1 MAMKNKNA
9 PAWFFMLEQDFEDW
23 DDVGLNMARPPSLL
37 HLYKDYGNHATPV
50 MSTEDFHCQVELERE
65 EDQKLWEEWNDL
77 KSQLVSSVW
86 FKMPTFLTMIYVLY
100 LWFTKEYSNNPRSFG
115 YGHIIML
122 LLIWPWSLNRFN
134 YNSILLKINI
144 DPNIHKRNNVQPM

>member
-1 MAMKNKNA
+1 MVMKNKNA
-9 PAWFFMLEQDFEDW
+9 PALFFMLGQDFEDW

-65 EDQKLWEEWNDL
+65 EDQKEHQKLWEEWTDL

-86 FKMPTFLTMIYVLY
+86 AQNG
-100 LWFTKEYSNNPRSFG
+100 SRC
-115 YGHIIML
+115 
-122 LLIWPWSLNRFN
+122 
-134 YNSILLKINI
+134 
-144 DPNIHKRNNVQPM
+144 Q

>member
-65 EDQKLWEEWNDL
+65 EDQKLWEEWTDL
-77 KSQLVSSVW
+77 KSQLVSSV
-86 FKMPTFLTMIYVLY
+86 
-100 LWFTKEYSNNPRSFG
+100 
-115 YGHIIML
+115 
-122 LLIWPWSLNRFN
+122 
-134 YNSILLKINI
+134 
-144 DPNIHKRNNVQPM
+144 